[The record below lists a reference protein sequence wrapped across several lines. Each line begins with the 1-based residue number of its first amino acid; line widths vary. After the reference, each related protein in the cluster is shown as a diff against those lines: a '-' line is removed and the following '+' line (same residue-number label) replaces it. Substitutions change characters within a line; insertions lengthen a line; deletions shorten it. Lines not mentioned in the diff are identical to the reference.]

1 MFDDWGWKSYKKVMK
16 EAREPTPFKS
26 AAQKRYKRLRRKND
40 IYTTKGGHKR
50 PKTGS
55 PYTGKMKRFGTDRL
69 RFENLQEI
77 IDDGID
83 FSSLEMKDELST
95 ALWQGGELKEE
106 MLHRLSQLAN
116 DFMAHLNLDVNVQDV
131 LLVGSMAGYNHS
143 KYSDIDLHLVLDFS
157 EISSDKDL
165 LRKYFML
172 AKSKWN
178 KSRSVMLSGHDV
190 EIYVE
195 DIDDERIPSATYS
208 IKRDEW
214 INQPSK
220 EDLTIDYEGVTKKV
234 NEKMSEVDELQ
245 SLYEDGEYKQA
256 YEFGKDLRAKLRNF
270 RQAGLDNDGEFS
282 NENLAF
288 KVLRRSGV
296 FDRMNEYVKK
306 AYIEMRSTGKLRV
319 EPLGTAEEEREEYE
333 AALAAEE
340 SEE

>member
-40 IYTTKGGHKR
+40 IYTTKGGHER

-116 DFMAHLNLDVNVQDV
+116 DFMTHLNLDVNVQDV

>member
-1 MFDDWGWKSYKKVMK
+1 
-16 EAREPTPFKS
+16 
-26 AAQKRYKRLRRKND
+26 
-40 IYTTKGGHKR
+40 
-50 PKTGS
+50 
-55 PYTGKMKRFGTDRL
+55 
-69 RFENLQEI
+69 
-77 IDDGID
+77 
-83 FSSLEMKDELST
+83 
-95 ALWQGGELKEE
+95 
-106 MLHRLSQLAN
+106 
-116 DFMAHLNLDVNVQDV
+116 
-131 LLVGSMAGYNHS
+131 
-143 KYSDIDLHLVLDFS
+143 
-157 EISSDKDL
+157 
-165 LRKYFML
+165 
-172 AKSKWN
+172 
-178 KSRSVMLSGHDV
+178 MLSGHDV

-195 DIDDERIPSATYS
+195 DVDDERIPSATYS

-214 INQPSK
+214 ISQPSK

-245 SLYEDGEYKQA
+245 SLYEEFSSLLEQEEEDGEYKQA
-256 YEFGKDLRAKLRNF
+256 YEFGKDLRSKLRNF

-282 NENLAF
+282 NENLTF

>member
-40 IYTTKGGHKR
+40 IYTTKGGHRK
-50 PKTGS
+50 PNTGS
-55 PYTGKMKRFGTDRL
+55 PFTGKMKRFGTDRL

-83 FSSLEMKDELST
+83 FSSLEAKDELST
-95 ALWQGGELKEE
+95 ALWQDGQLKEE
-106 MLHRLSQLAN
+106 MLHRLSQLAS
-116 DFMAHLNLDVNVQDV
+116 DFMEYLKLDVDVQDV

-143 KYSDIDLHLVLDFS
+143 KHSDIDLHLVLDFS

-178 KSRSVMLSGHDV
+178 RSRSVMLSGHDV

-195 DIDDERIPSATYS
+195 DVDDERIPSATYS
-208 IKRDEW
+208 VKRGEW
-214 INQPSK
+214 ISQPSK

-245 SLYEDGEYKQA
+245 SLYEDGEYKEA
-256 YEFGKDLRAKLRNF
+256 FLFGKDLRSKLRNF
-270 RQAGLDNDGEFS
+270 RQAGLDDEGEYS

-296 FDRMNEYVKK
+296 LDRINQYVKNS
-306 AYIEMRSTGKLRV
+306 YVEMRSGDELH
-319 EPLGTAEEEREEYE
+319 
-333 AALAAEE
+333 
-340 SEE
+340 

>member
-55 PYTGKMKRFGTDRL
+55 PFTGKMKRFGTDRL

-83 FSSLEMKDELST
+83 FSSLEAKEELST

-116 DFMAHLNLDVNVQDV
+116 DFMTHLNLDVNLQDV

-143 KYSDIDLHLVLDFS
+143 KHSDIDLHLVLDFN

-178 KSRSVMLSGHDV
+178 RSRSVMLSGHDV

-195 DIDDERIPSATYS
+195 DVDDDRIPSATYS
-208 IKRDEW
+208 IKRGEW
-214 INQPSK
+214 ISQPSK

-256 YEFGKDLRAKLRNF
+256 YEFGKGLRSKLRNF

-282 NENLAF
+282 NENLTF

-319 EPLGTAEEEREEYE
+319 EPLGTAEEEREE
-333 AALAAEE
+333 

>member
-40 IYTTKGGHKR
+40 IYTTKGGHRK
-50 PKTGS
+50 PNTGS
-55 PYTGKMKRFGTDRL
+55 PFTGKMKRFGTDRL

-83 FSSLEMKDELST
+83 FSSLEAKDELST
-95 ALWQGGELKEE
+95 ALWQDGQLREE
-106 MLHRLSQLAN
+106 MLHRLSQLAS
-116 DFMAHLNLDVNVQDV
+116 DFMEYLKLDVDVQDV

-143 KYSDIDLHLVLDFS
+143 KHSDIDLHLVLDFS

-178 KSRSVMLSGHDV
+178 RSRSVMLSGHDV

-195 DIDDERIPSATYS
+195 DVDDERIPSATYS
-208 IKRDEW
+208 VKRGEW
-214 INQPSK
+214 ISQPSK
-220 EDLTIDYEGVTKKV
+220 EGLTIDYEGVTKKV

-245 SLYEDGEYKQA
+245 SLYEDGEYKEA
-256 YEFGKDLRAKLRNF
+256 FLFGKDLRSKLRNF
-270 RQAGLDNDGEFS
+270 RQAGLDDEGEYS

-296 FDRMNEYVKK
+296 LDRINEYVKNS
-306 AYIEMRSTGKLRV
+306 YVEMRSGDELH
-319 EPLGTAEEEREEYE
+319 
-333 AALAAEE
+333 
-340 SEE
+340 

>member
-116 DFMAHLNLDVNVQDV
+116 DFMTHLNLDVNVQDV

>member
-1 MFDDWGWKSYKKVMK
+1 MFDDWAWKSFNRVLE
-16 EAREPTPFKS
+16 EASGRTKREPTPFKS

-55 PYTGKMKRFGTDRL
+55 PFTGKMKRFGTDRL

-83 FSSLEMKDELST
+83 FSSLEAKEELST

-116 DFMAHLNLDVNVQDV
+116 DFMTHLNLDVNLQDV

-178 KSRSVMLSGHDV
+178 RSRSVMLSGHDV

-195 DIDDERIPSATYS
+195 DVDDERIPSATYS

-214 INQPSK
+214 ISQPSK

-256 YEFGKDLRAKLRNF
+256 YEFGKDLRSKLRNF

-282 NENLAF
+282 NENLTF

-319 EPLGTAEEEREEYE
+319 EPLGTA
-333 AALAAEE
+333 
-340 SEE
+340 